1 MEQPA
6 AGAPAGAGARQRT
19 LSWDVARAAHPAQER
34 FAHWRTLPPEQR
46 QQLRSR
52 WQQFQ
57 ALPPGEREAVR
68 QNFHRFQ
75 QLPPA
80 QRQMLRE
87 RWRNAT
93 PAQRKEMIQR
103 ARELH
108 PAKVPPAHAG
118 HR

>member
-1 MEQPA
+1 
-6 AGAPAGAGARQRT
+6 
-19 LSWDVARAAHPAQER
+19 
-34 FAHWRTLPPEQR
+34 
-46 QQLRSR
+46 
-52 WQQFQ
+52 
-57 ALPPGEREAVR
+57 VR

-80 QRQMLRE
+80 QKQMLRE

-103 ARELH
+103 AREPH
-108 PAKVPPAHAG
+108 PPKVPPPRNG

>member
-1 MEQPA
+1 M
-6 AGAPAGAGARQRT
+6 
-19 LSWDVARAAHPAQER
+19 
-34 FAHWRTLPPEQR
+34 
-46 QQLRSR
+46 
-52 WQQFQ
+52 
-57 ALPPGEREAVR
+57 R

-80 QRQMLRE
+80 QKQMLRE

-93 PAQRKEMIQR
+93 PAQRKEMIQH

-108 PAKVPPAHAG
+108 PAKVPPAHPG